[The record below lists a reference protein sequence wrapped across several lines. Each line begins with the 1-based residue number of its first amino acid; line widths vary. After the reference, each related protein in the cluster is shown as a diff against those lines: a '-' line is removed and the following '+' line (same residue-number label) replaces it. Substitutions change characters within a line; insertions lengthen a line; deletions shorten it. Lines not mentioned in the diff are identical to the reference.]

1 MLTSGMAGHQEP
13 LSPSSPTERALAANR
28 GTLWRLEQRAAKTGV
43 LLPTLSAY
51 KANTARP
58 TNATALLHN
67 LTGALLAAFDETRQM
82 IEDRMSARYP
92 EDEIAAGRAVT
103 NSLRRSAGTN
113 YQSLVTFA
121 IASYLVAV
129 ESAWAVAHPVP
140 KEFLSALVINFDA
153 VAATSND
160 AQDAPGNG
168 QGIRDPEPDPTEPVS
183 VREKGE
189 EALNEAFVIQP
200 DVDIA
205 LRNLA
210 WSPQDGS
217 SEPIL
222 LLSAK
227 TSLVDRAGQAARW
240 KLYFD
245 LASNPCPCED
255 CEGCVYKKL
264 GISMKNADAYDI
276 EHGIVT
282 ANIYK
287 YWFRDKRYRKG
298 ELASAQ
304 TRSNTGMFDLRLTT
318 REDEEA
324 ETPPG
329 WRHLDV
335 LPDIIGKLSKKH
347 GLPI

>member
-1 MLTSGMAGHQEP
+1 MLAPGMANHQEP
-13 LSPSSPTERALAANR
+13 LNPQSPAEQALVANR
-28 GTLWRLEQRAAKTGV
+28 STLRRLEQRAAKTGV

-51 KANTARP
+51 KQRTAGSENP
-58 TNATALLHN
+58 VSLLHD
-67 LTGALLAAFDETRQM
+67 LTGALLAALEETRQL

-92 EDEIAAGRAVT
+92 GDEIAAGRAVT

-121 IASYLVAV
+121 IASYLVKV
-129 ESAWAVAHPVP
+129 ESAWAVAQPVP

-153 VAATSND
+153 VAAISSD
-160 AQDAPGNG
+160 AQGAPLDG
-168 QGIRDPEPDPTEPVS
+168 QAVGDPGLTDSAKEDEEPLS
-183 VREKGE
+183 
-189 EALNEAFVIQP
+189 EAFVIQP
-200 DVDIA
+200 DVDIL

-210 WSPQDGS
+210 WSQQHGS

-264 GISMKNADAYDI
+264 GISMKNADVYDI

-318 REDEEA
+318 RDDEEA

-329 WRHLDV
+329 WRQLDV
-335 LPDIIGKLSKKH
+335 LPDVISELSKRH
-347 GLPI
+347 DLPT

>member
-1 MLTSGMAGHQEP
+1 
-13 LSPSSPTERALAANR
+13 
-28 GTLWRLEQRAAKTGV
+28 
-43 LLPTLSAY
+43 
-51 KANTARP
+51 
-58 TNATALLHN
+58 
-67 LTGALLAAFDETRQM
+67 LLAAFDETRQI
-82 IEDRMSARYP
+82 IEDRMRARYP
-92 EDEIAAGRAVT
+92 GEEIEASRAVT

-113 YQSLVTFA
+113 YQSLVTYA
-121 IASYLVAV
+121 IASYLVKV
-129 ESAWAVAHPVP
+129 GSAWAVAHPVP
-140 KEFLSALVINFDA
+140 KEFLSTLVISFDA
-153 VAATSND
+153 VAEAPNET
-160 AQDAPGNG
+160 QDAFKDGAMPDLDAESTPADEN
-168 QGIRDPEPDPTEPVS
+168 DEEPLT
-183 VREKGE
+183 
-189 EALNEAFVIQP
+189 EAFVIKP
-200 DVDIA
+200 DVDIL

-210 WSPQDGS
+210 WQQRDGS
-217 SEPIL
+217 PEPVL

-245 LASNPCPCED
+245 LASNPCPCQD

-264 GISMKNADAYDI
+264 GISMENAAAYDI

-318 REDEEA
+318 RDDEEA

-329 WRHLDV
+329 WRQLDV
-335 LPDIIGKLSKKH
+335 LPEVIRELSKRH
-347 GLPI
+347 GLPA

>member
-1 MLTSGMAGHQEP
+1 
-13 LSPSSPTERALAANR
+13 
-28 GTLWRLEQRAAKTGV
+28 
-43 LLPTLSAY
+43 
-51 KANTARP
+51 
-58 TNATALLHN
+58 
-67 LTGALLAAFDETRQM
+67 
-82 IEDRMSARYP
+82 MSARYP
-92 EDEIAAGRAVT
+92 GDEIAAGRAVT

-121 IASYLVAV
+121 IASYLVNV

-140 KEFLSALVINFDA
+140 KEFLSTLVINFDA
-153 VAATSND
+153 VAAISNG
-160 AQDAPGNG
+160 AQDAPEND
-168 QGIRDPEPDPTEPVS
+168 QVIRDPSPDPTEPATAT
-183 VREKGE
+183 EEDE
-189 EALNEAFVIQP
+189 EALSEAFVIQP
-200 DVDIA
+200 DVDIL

-210 WSPQDGS
+210 WSHQDGT

-304 TRSNTGMFDLRLTT
+304 TRSTTGMFDLRLTT
-318 REDEEA
+318 RDDEEA
-324 ETPPG
+324 ETPSG
-329 WRHLDV
+329 WRQLDV
-335 LPDIIGKLSKKH
+335 LPEVIGKFSERH
-347 GLPI
+347 GLPT

>member
-1 MLTSGMAGHQEP
+1 MLISRMAGQEP
-13 LSPSSPTERALAANR
+13 LTPPSPTEPALAANR

-51 KANTARP
+51 KARTANSKNP
-58 TNATALLHN
+58 AALLDN
-67 LTGALLAAFDETRQM
+67 LTGALLAAFDETRQI
-82 IEDRMSARYP
+82 IEDRMRARYP
-92 EDEIAAGRAVT
+92 GDEIAASRAVT

-113 YQSLVTFA
+113 YQSLVTYA
-121 IASYLVAV
+121 IASYLVKV
-129 ESAWAVAHPVP
+129 GSAWAVAQPVP
-140 KEFLSALVINFDA
+140 KEFLSTLVISFDA
-153 VAATSND
+153 VASVSND
-160 AQDAPGNG
+160 TQDAENEAMPDLDAESTPANEN
-168 QGIRDPEPDPTEPVS
+168 DEEPLT
-183 VREKGE
+183 
-189 EALNEAFVIQP
+189 EAFVIKP
-200 DVDIA
+200 DVDIL

-210 WSPQDGS
+210 WQRDGS
-217 SEPIL
+217 PEPVL

-255 CEGCVYKKL
+255 CKGCVYKKL
-264 GISMKNADAYDI
+264 GISMKNAAAYDI
-276 EHGIVT
+276 EHDIVT

-318 REDEEA
+318 RDDEEA

-329 WRHLDV
+329 WRQLDV
-335 LPDIIGKLSKKH
+335 LPEVICTLSERH
-347 GLPI
+347 RLPA

>member
-1 MLTSGMAGHQEP
+1 MLVSGMADHQEP

-28 GTLWRLEQRAAKTGV
+28 GALWRLERRAAKTGV
-43 LLPTLSAY
+43 LLPTLNAY
-51 KANTARP
+51 KASTASP
-58 TNATALLHN
+58 KKPAALLQN

-92 EDEIAAGRAVT
+92 GDEIAAGRAVT

-121 IASYLVAV
+121 IASYLVNV

-140 KEFLSALVINFDA
+140 KELLSALVINFDA
-153 VAATSND
+153 VAAISNR
-160 AQDAPGNG
+160 AQDTPAHD
-168 QGIRDPEPDPTEPVS
+168 QVIRDTEPDPTEPIATN
-183 VREKGE
+183 EEGE
-189 EALNEAFVIQP
+189 EALSEAFVIQP
-200 DVDIA
+200 DVDIL

-210 WSPQDGS
+210 WHQDDS

-245 LASNPCPCED
+245 LASNPCPCDD

-287 YWFRDKRYRKG
+287 YWFRDERYRKG

-318 REDEEA
+318 RDDEEA

-329 WRHLDV
+329 WRQLDV
-335 LPDIIGKLSKKH
+335 LPEVIRELSERH
-347 GLPI
+347 GLPT

>member
-1 MLTSGMAGHQEP
+1 MGGRQEP
-13 LSPSSPTERALAANR
+13 LIPSSPVEQALAANR
-28 GTLWRLEQRAAKTGV
+28 GCLSRLEQRATKTGV
-43 LLPTLSAY
+43 LLPTLDAY
-51 KANTARP
+51 KASTARP
-58 TNATALLHN
+58 KNPAALLHN

-92 EDEIAAGRAVT
+92 GDEKAAGRAVT

-121 IASYLVAV
+121 IASYLVNV
-129 ESAWAVAHPVP
+129 ESTWAVAQPVP
-140 KEFLSALVINFDA
+140 KELLSALVINFDA
-153 VAATSND
+153 VTATSNG
-160 AQDAPGNG
+160 AQDAPEND
-168 QGIRDPEPDPTEPVS
+168 QMIPDPDPTVPAPAIE
-183 VREKGE
+183 EDE
-189 EALNEAFVIQP
+189 EALSEAFVIQP
-200 DVDIA
+200 DVDIL

-210 WSPQDGS
+210 WSPQGGS

-255 CEGCVYKKL
+255 CEGCVYRKL

-329 WRHLDV
+329 WRQLES
-335 LPDIIGKLSKKH
+335 LPEVIHELSERH
-347 GLPI
+347 GLPT

>member
-1 MLTSGMAGHQEP
+1 MLVPGMANHQEP
-13 LSPSSPTERALAANR
+13 LNPQSPTEQALEANR
-28 GTLWRLEQRAAKTGV
+28 STLWRLEQRAARTGV

-51 KANTARP
+51 KQRTAGSENP
-58 TNATALLHN
+58 AALLHD
-67 LTGALLAAFDETRQM
+67 LTGALLAAFDETRQL

-121 IASYLVAV
+121 IASYLVKG
-129 ESAWAVAHPVP
+129 ESTWAVAHPVP

-153 VAATSND
+153 VAEISND
-160 AQDAPGNG
+160 AQEAPVDGQTVGNPG
-168 QGIRDPEPDPTEPVS
+168 LTDPAPAREEDEEPLS
-183 VREKGE
+183 
-189 EALNEAFVIQP
+189 EAFVIQP
-200 DVDIA
+200 DVDIL

-210 WSPQDGS
+210 WSHQRGS

-318 REDEEA
+318 RDDEEA

-329 WRHLDV
+329 WRQLDV
-335 LPDIIGKLSKKH
+335 LPDVLSKLSKRH
-347 GLPI
+347 ALPT